1 MWGGGEQQRSEP
13 WRTARGHPPAQQP
26 KPELGASRP
35 RVAAA
40 GGQAGA
46 RAGGRLAGQL
56 PLRWG
61 RGSTVGSGRGWPT
74 SWRERRRRGR
84 SLRPDLQGCS
94 PPLPLRPRCT
104 RQTWPCRG
112 SRGTAPASGGRRRCA
127 AAGAA
132 ARARSPAGAAAG
144 SGPAPRAPAACARPR
159 RAAGA
164 ARPPGGCNTLPP
176 VASAGGTDKSKG
188 QAEVRGTT
196 APRPPA
202 RGRERGAPSP
212 RRRTDAAPTGHAGAD
227 TAGGAAKRPSRGPV
241 SAPTALQRAGTHGA
255 GAGGRPLGHLPL
267 ASRGGTAH
275 PATAQAATSL
285 PRPPGVSVLFLVG
298 YPLTWYC
305 CVYRQS

>member
-1 MWGGGEQQRSEP
+1 MWGRGEQQRSEP

-127 AAGAA
+127 VAGAA

-188 QAEVRGTT
+188 QAEVRGSET
-196 APRPPA
+196 
-202 RGRERGAPSP
+202 
-212 RRRTDAAPTGHAGAD
+212 
-227 TAGGAAKRPSRGPV
+227 
-241 SAPTALQRAGTHGA
+241 
-255 GAGGRPLGHLPL
+255 
-267 ASRGGTAH
+267 
-275 PATAQAATSL
+275 
-285 PRPPGVSVLFLVG
+285 F
-298 YPLTWYC
+298 
-305 CVYRQS
+305 